1 MSCRFIHCNKCTALA
16 EDVII
21 GENSA
26 CVGVRMYWKS
36 LYFSLTF
43 AMNLKLPKKKKNLNA
58 KKNKELIKSMNEYFG
73 MYHIIHIVV

>member
-1 MSCRFIHCNKCTALA
+1 MSCRFIHCNKCTAMV

-36 LYFSLTF
+36 LYFNLTF
-43 AMNLKLPKKKKNLNA
+43 AMKAGALRSQLF
-58 KKNKELIKSMNEYFG
+58 MNFFLRLLTLRRLWFLAP
-73 MYHIIHIVV
+73 VP

>member
-1 MSCRFIHCNKCTALA
+1 MSCRFIHCNKCTAMV

-36 LYFSLTF
+36 LYFNLTF
-43 AMNLKLPKKKKNLNA
+43 AMNLKLQKKKKNLNA
-58 KKNKELIKSMNEYFG
+58 KKPQRTYKVNE
-73 MYHIIHIVV
+73 